1 MPVNLKL
8 KLYQEKLKMDGLE
21 EFHYQF
27 LQDIM
32 RTADTQGGYQDESFF
47 EQIGDILN
55 EAGEIDTPSWS
66 RYEGEWKRRRNEDSR
81 TLSKQIAVTGYSLG
95 VDQDDRTLSLI
106 LTDFRYSEAV
116 REMGSPE
123 IRNMFEKLVEF
134 LRAARSETFRESIEE
149 TSDGSILCDLIIN
162 QWSKIDSIKLIVAT
176 NASTSARV
184 DAFSAGEVDGKSVTY
199 NVWDLKRLRKYV
211 EQGQA
216 REDLVIDLEKDF
228 GGSIPILKAFGS
240 DAALESYL
248 AVINGQQLA
257 NIYKKWGARLLE
269 SNVRSFLQARGNVN
283 RGIRDTIAKEPHM
296 FLPYNNGITATAD
309 SVNITKTS
317 EGLALS
323 SVENLQIVNGGQTTA
338 SLHAAMKT
346 APEQLQSVFVQ
357 MKLNIV
363 PKEQSEEVVP
373 KISEYANTQNKVN
386 AADFFSNH
394 PFHIRMEEFSRKIY
408 APAGEFGYQD
418 TKWFYE
424 RARGQYADARGNK
437 TIAERRKFDGTYP
450 RSGLFTKTDLA
461 KFENSFRCEPHI
473 VSLGAQKNFA
483 SFAKSIATRWGK
495 DGVPFDETWYKRLV
509 AKAIIFKATEKLV
522 SAATETWYEG
532 GYRANIVTY
541 GISKVV
547 SDTIDIKKAIDL
559 DRVWR
564 LQRNLESLNDA
575 LEIACSEAQQVILN
589 PVAGMRHIGEWAKK
603 ETCWKTLKQRDLE
616 YPKTFLESLVDP
628 EEVRAVAEDARIDNE
643 LTSDL
648 MGESWIIEV
657 GCDFWGDV
665 LNWGTEKK
673 ALSPMDYN
681 VLKICAAIP
690 GKIPSAYQA
699 KTALR
704 CLEKLK
710 GLGYTH
716 SALEKDR

>member
-1 MPVNLKL
+1 
-8 KLYQEKLKMDGLE
+8 MDGLE
-21 EFHYQF
+21 EFHHQF
-27 LQDIM
+27 QQDIM
-32 RTADTQGGYQDESFF
+32 RTADAQGGYQDESFF
-47 EQIGDILN
+47 EQIGDMLN

-66 RYEGEWKRRRNEDSR
+66 RHEGEWKRRRHEDSR
-81 TLSKQIAVTGYSLG
+81 TLSKQIAVTGYSVG
-95 VDQDDRTLSLI
+95 TDQEDSTLSLI
-106 LTDFRYSEAV
+106 LTDFRYSEPI

-123 IRNMFEKLVEF
+123 IKIMFGKLVEF
-134 LRAARSETFRESIEE
+134 LRAARNEGFRDSIEE
-149 TSDGSILCDLIIN
+149 TSDGAILCDLIV
-162 QWSKIDSIKLIVAT
+162 QRWSKIDNIKLIIAT

-228 GGSIPILKAFGS
+228 GGSIPILKAFGV

-248 AVINGQQLA
+248 AVINGEQLA

-309 SVNITKTS
+309 SVDIKKTS
-317 EGLALS
+317 DGLALS

-346 APEQLQSVFVQ
+346 VPEKLQSVFVQ

-394 PFHIRMEEFSRKIY
+394 PFHIRMEEFSRKVY
-408 APAGEFGYQD
+408 APAGEIGYQD

-437 TIAERRKFDGTYP
+437 TITERKKFDGTYP

-461 KFENSFRCEPHI
+461 KYENSFRCEPHI

-483 SFAKSIATRWGK
+483 NFAKGIGTRWGK
-495 DGVPFDETWYKRLV
+495 DGVPFDETWFKRLV
-509 AKAIIFKATEKLV
+509 AKAIIFRATEKLV

-541 GISKVV
+541 GIAKVV
-547 SDTIDIKKAIDL
+547 FDSTEMNKAIDL

-564 LQRNLESLNDA
+564 LQRNLGSIDAA
-575 LEIACSEAQQVILN
+575 LEIACAEAQHVILH

-603 ETCWKTLKQRDLE
+603 EACWKTLKQRDLD
-616 YPKTFLESLVDP
+616 YPHMFIEALVDP
-628 EEVRAVAEDARIDNE
+628 EEVRAVAENARADTE
-643 LTSDL
+643 LTKDL
-648 MGESWIIEV
+648 IGESWTLEV
-657 GCDFWGDV
+657 GADFWQDV
-665 LNWGTEKK
+665 LNWGTNKK
-673 ALSPMDYN
+673 ALSPMDDR

-690 GKIPSAYQA
+690 SKIPSAHQA

-716 SALEKDR
+716 AALEAAE

>member
-1 MPVNLKL
+1 
-8 KLYQEKLKMDGLE
+8 MDGLE
-21 EFHYQF
+21 EFHKQF
-27 LQDIM
+27 QSDIM
-32 RTADTQGGYQDESFF
+32 GTATSEGALQEESFF
-47 EQIGDILN
+47 ELIGDMLN

-66 RYEGEWKRRRNEDSR
+66 RHEGEWKRRRKDDARTLTKSIAVSGYSIGTDNEDN
-81 TLSKQIAVTGYSLG
+81 TLC
-95 VDQDDRTLSLI
+95 LI
-106 LTDFRYSEAV
+106 LTDFRYSDTV

-123 IRNMFEKLVEF
+123 IKSLFDKLVEF
-134 LRAARSETFRESIEE
+134 LRAARSEEFRDAIEE
-149 TSDGSILCDLIIN
+149 TSDGAILCDLIARK
-162 QWSKIDSIKLIVAT
+162 WSGIDSIKLIIAT
-176 NASTSARV
+176 TASTSARV
-184 DAFSAGEVDGKSVTY
+184 DARSAGTVDGKSVTY

-248 AVINGQQLA
+248 AVINGDQLA
-257 NIYKKWGARLLE
+257 NIYNKWGARLLE

-283 RGIRDTIAKEPHM
+283 RGIRDTIVNEPHM

-309 SVNITKTS
+309 AVTISKTND
-317 EGLALS
+317 GLVLS

-346 APEQLQSVFVQ
+346 ASEQLKKVYVQ

-363 PKEQSEEVVP
+363 PRELSEEVVP

-408 APAGEFGYQD
+408 APAGETGFQD

-437 TIAERRKFDGTYP
+437 TPAERRKFDGTFP

-461 KFENSFRCEPHI
+461 KYENSFRCEPHI

-483 SFAKSIATRWGK
+483 SFAKTIGARWGK
-495 DGVPFDETWYKRLV
+495 DGVPFDETWYKRLI
-509 AKAIIFKATEKLV
+509 AKAIIFRATEKLV
-522 SAATETWYEG
+522 SAAADTWYEG

-541 GISKVV
+541 GIAKVV
-547 SDTIDIKKAIDL
+547 FDATEMNKAIDL

-564 LQRNLESLNDA
+564 LQRNLASLEAA
-575 LEIACSEAQQVILN
+575 LDIACSEAQDVILN

-603 ETCWKTLKQRDLE
+603 EVCWKALKERKLE
-616 YPKTFLESLVDP
+616 YPEEFLDTLVDP
-628 EEVRAVAEDARIDNE
+628 EDVRSVAQKARADKNLTKE
-643 LTSDL
+643 LI
-648 MGESWIIEV
+648 GEAWIIEV
-657 GCDFWGDV
+657 GAGFWQDV
-665 LNWGTEKK
+665 LEWGADKK
-673 ALSPMDYN
+673 ALSPMDDR
-681 VLKICAAIP
+681 VLRICAAIP
-690 GKIPSAYQA
+690 SKIPSEHQA

-704 CLEKLK
+704 CLDKLK
-710 GLGYTH
+710 GLGFSH
-716 SALEKDR
+716 SALDTDE

>member
-1 MPVNLKL
+1 
-8 KLYQEKLKMDGLE
+8 MDGLE
-21 EFHYQF
+21 EFHKQF
-27 LQDIM
+27 QTDIM
-32 RTADTQGGYQDESFF
+32 GTATSEGALQEESFF
-47 EQIGDILN
+47 ELVGDMLN

-66 RYEGEWKRRRNEDSR
+66 RHEGEWKRRRKEDAK
-81 TLSKQIAVTGYSLG
+81 TLTKSIAVTGYSIG
-95 VDQDDRTLSLI
+95 TENEDSTLSLI
-106 LTDFRYSEAV
+106 LADFRYSDTV
-116 REMGSPE
+116 RSMGVADVK
-123 IRNMFEKLVEF
+123 ILFGKLVEF
-134 LRAARSETFRESIEE
+134 LRAARSEEFRDAIEE
-149 TSDGSILCDLIIN
+149 TSDGAILCDLIWRK
-162 QWSKIDSIKLIVAT
+162 WSQIEKIKLIIAT
-176 NASTSARV
+176 TASTTTKA
-184 DAFSAGEVDGKSVTY
+184 DAYSAGEVDGKSVTY

-228 GGSIPILKAFGS
+228 GGSIPILKAFGG

-248 AVINGQQLA
+248 AVINGDQLA
-257 NIYKKWGARLLE
+257 NIYNKWGARLLE

-283 RGIRDTIAKEPHM
+283 RGIRDTIVKEPHM

-309 SVNITKTS
+309 AVTISKTDD
-317 EGLALS
+317 GLVLS

-346 APEQLQSVFVQ
+346 ASEQLKNVYVQ

-363 PKEQSEEVVP
+363 PKEVAEDVVP

-408 APAGEFGYQD
+408 APAGENGFQD

-437 TIAERRKFDGTYP
+437 TPAERKKFDGTYP
-450 RSGLFTKTDLA
+450 RSGFFTKTDLA
-461 KFENSFRCEPHI
+461 KYENSFRCEPHI

-483 SFAKSIATRWGK
+483 NFAKSIGTRWGK
-495 DGVPFDETWYKRLV
+495 DGVSFDETWYKRLV
-509 AKAIIFKATEKLV
+509 AKAIVFRATEKLV
-522 SAATETWYEG
+522 SAAAETWYEG

-541 GISKVV
+541 GIAKVV
-547 SDTIDIKKAIDL
+547 SDVTEMNKAIDL

-564 LQRNLESLNDA
+564 LQRNLASLEAA
-575 LEIACSEAQQVILN
+575 LDIACCEAQEVILN

-603 ETCWKTLKQRDLE
+603 EACWKALKERELE
-616 YPKTFLESLVDP
+616 YPEEFLDALVDP
-628 EEVRAVAEDARIDNE
+628 EYVRSVAQEARAD
-643 LTSDL
+643 SDL
-648 MGESWIIEV
+648 TKDLIGESWVIEV
-657 GCDFWGDV
+657 GADFWQDV
-665 LNWGTEKK
+665 LNWGAAKK
-673 ALSPMDYN
+673 ALSPMDDR
-681 VLKICAAIP
+681 VLSICAAIP
-690 GKIPSAYQA
+690 SKIPSAHQA

-716 SALEKDR
+716 VALEAGE

>member
-1 MPVNLKL
+1 
-8 KLYQEKLKMDGLE
+8 MDGLE
-21 EFHYQF
+21 EFHQQF
-27 LQDIM
+27 QNDIM
-32 RTADTQGGYQDESFF
+32 GTATSEGTLQEESFF
-47 EQIGDILN
+47 ELIGDMLN

-66 RYEGEWKRRRNEDSR
+66 RHEGEWKRRRKEDAR
-81 TLSKQIAVTGYSLG
+81 TLTKPIAVTGYSIG
-95 VDQDDRTLSLI
+95 TDKEDSTLSLI
-106 LTDFRYSEAV
+106 LTDFRYSESV
-116 REMGSPE
+116 RAMGSPE
-123 IRNMFEKLVEF
+123 IKILFGKLVEF
-134 LRAARSETFRESIEE
+134 LRAARSEDFREAIEE
-149 TSDGSILCDLIIN
+149 TSDGAILCDLVARKWP
-162 QWSKIDSIKLIVAT
+162 QLESIKLIIAT
-176 NASTSARV
+176 TASTSAKV
-184 DAFSAGEVDGKSVTY
+184 DSYSAGQVDGKSVTY
-199 NVWDLKRLRKYV
+199 NVWDLKRLQKYV

-228 GGSIPILKAFGS
+228 GGSIPILKAFGG

-248 AVINGQQLA
+248 AVINGNQLA
-257 NIYKKWGARLLE
+257 GIYNKWGARLLE

-283 RGIRDTIAKEPHM
+283 RGIRDTIIKEPHM

-309 SVNITKTS
+309 AVTISKTGD
-317 EGLALS
+317 GLVLS

-346 APEQLQSVFVQ
+346 APEQLKNVYVQ

-363 PKEQSEEVVP
+363 PKAQSEDVVP

-408 APAGEFGYQD
+408 APAGENGFQD

-437 TIAERRKFDGTYP
+437 TPAERKKFDGTYP
-450 RSGLFTKTDLA
+450 RSGFFTKTDLA
-461 KFENSFRCEPHI
+461 KYENSFRCEPHV

-483 SFAKSIATRWGK
+483 NFAKSIGTRWGK
-495 DGVPFDETWYKRLV
+495 DGVSFDETWYKRLV
-509 AKAIIFKATEKLV
+509 SKAIVFRATEKLV
-522 SAATETWYEG
+522 SAAAETWYEG

-541 GISKVV
+541 GIAKVV
-547 SDTIDIKKAIDL
+547 SDVTEMNKAIDL

-564 LQRNLESLNDA
+564 LQRNLTNLEAA
-575 LEIACSEAQQVILN
+575 LDIACSEAQEVILN

-603 ETCWKTLKQRDLE
+603 EACWKTLKQRELE
-616 YPKTFLESLVDP
+616 YPEEFLDALVDP
-628 EEVRAVAEDARIDNE
+628 EDVRSVAQQARADSDMTKE
-643 LTSDL
+643 LI
-648 MGESWIIEV
+648 GESWIIEV
-657 GCDFWGDV
+657 GADFWQDV
-665 LNWGTEKK
+665 LNWGADKK
-673 ALSPMDYN
+673 ALSPMDDR
-681 VLKICAAIP
+681 VLSICAAIP
-690 GKIPSAYQA
+690 SKIPSAHQA

-716 SALEKDR
+716 AALEVAE